1 MRAKMTTIKVAGRG
15 IFSLMIA
22 GSLTVGVLSL
32 AEAREYGDIYMDS
45 TRDSMAKADVGAV
58 IFPHWFHRIRYK
70 CKVCHE
76 KIFVMRKGANN
87 ITMADIME
95 GKACGTCHNGQIAW
109 EPLECKKCHSAELTP
124 AAGNTADAGKQS
136 GDR

>member
-1 MRAKMTTIKVAGRG
+1 MTTAEIARRG
-15 IFSLMIA
+15 LLSIIL
-22 GSLTVGVLSL
+22 VGVLSVGVIFS
-32 AEAREYGDIYMDS
+32 ADAREYGDIYMDS

-58 IFPHWFHRIRYK
+58 VFPHWFHRIRYK

-76 KIFVMRKGANN
+76 KIFVMRRGANN
-87 ITMADIME
+87 ISMADIMD

-124 AAGNTADAGKQS
+124 AANNTADAGKQ
-136 GDR
+136 